1 MKADARD
8 IGRHAPGRKKEARGG
23 DRAGRKAPRRPTAK
37 TKNQDGRARD
47 HLVREDVSRQL
58 CALITDGTYKP
69 GDRMTERDLCER
81 LNASRPSIRETLR
94 QLEAEG
100 LLDIYPN
107 RGAVV
112 RKLSTDT
119 VLNLWEVRQALEAV
133 AAERFARH
141 GSPEQIERFDEAIRK
156 MDAALRARDRRKIKL
171 AKSEIFEA
179 FAAGAQNDLLAA
191 YIRQIN
197 VRLSF
202 LWSSSLMVAG
212 RPAESIKE
220 MRALLVAIRNRSPEA
235 ARAAVILY
243 NEHAKNIAMY
253 ALKILEEQKEA

>member
-69 GDRMTERDLCER
+69 GDHLTERELCER
-81 LNASRPSIRETLR
+81 LKASRPSIRETLR
-94 QLEAEG
+94 QLAAEG

-112 RKLSTDT
+112 RKLSMDT
-119 VLNLWEVRQALEAV
+119 VLQLWEVRLALETLT
-133 AAERFARH
+133 AERFARH
-141 GSPEQIERFDEAIRK
+141 GLPAQIERFDEAIRR
-156 MDAALRARDRRKIKL
+156 MDAALRARDRKKIKTV
-171 AKSEIFEA
+171 KSEMFEA
-179 FAAGAQNDLLAA
+179 FAAGGNNDTLAA

-202 LWSSSLMVAG
+202 LWSSSLMVDG
-212 RPAESIKE
+212 RPAESIDE
-220 MRALLVAIRNRSPEA
+220 LQSLLTAIRNRNPDA
-235 ARAAVILY
+235 ARAAVVLY
-243 NEHAKNIAMY
+243 NEHAKAIAMY
-253 ALKILEEQKEA
+253 ALRLLEGQKEA